1 MHTGRKYSKL
11 CTVCVY
17 MCVCVCVCVSTKPWV
32 LFAYVHVSVCL
43 SVCVYVCACMCLFV
57 CISVLVHLVHI
68 FHCPQE
74 AFCDLPTTGHAA
86 CEAVKSLLYS
96 VRIKQ
101 LEEML
106 SREQRPQLVC
116 TYH

>member
-1 MHTGRKYSKL
+1 
-11 CTVCVY
+11 
-17 MCVCVCVCVSTKPWV
+17 MCVCACVSTKPWV
-32 LFAYVHVSVCL
+32 LCACVHVSVCL
-43 SVCVYVCACMCLFV
+43 SVCVCVYVCACMCLFV

-68 FHCPQE
+68 FRCPQE

-116 TYH
+116 SYH